1 MGLFVKQNE
10 ERSELQQKIA
20 ADMTERLRARA
31 ETDETPPDHVE
42 DSKFMEGTSHMT
54 RTGIILIIV
63 LVVAAATVIILAT
76 VR

>member
-10 ERSELQQKIA
+10 DRSELQQKIA

-31 ETDETPPDHVE
+31 ETDETPPDHVA
-42 DSKFMEGTSHMT
+42 DSKFMEGTSHLT
-54 RTGIILIIV
+54 RTGIILLIV
-63 LVVAAATVIILAT
+63 LVMVAAIVVILAV